1 MSLFRSITHHRFY
14 LLYPEYVVRC
24 DHGLD
29 SDVSLCENSII
40 ISQQTAV
47 VVVVFFVVSH
57 IELIGCQLEITI
69 LHNNLMYTS

>member
-1 MSLFRSITHHRFY
+1 M
-14 LLYPEYVVRC
+14 RC